1 MKPAGKLAYLEL
13 VTAAIILS
21 FSGPFARWA
30 ALPSGAMSF
39 VRTAIPS
46 VILASWLLIV
56 RRSPGKISWL
66 LVTAS
71 LLNALRILMFFEG
84 YRLTTV
90 GNAVIVLYTWPAFA
104 LLFGS
109 LILREAF
116 TVRDLLLVLLAF
128 AGMVIVYS
136 GAEMKFSDRDFLGMT
151 VMLGSSAIYALTLV
165 MIRKAD
171 VDRLAATLWQNLAG
185 AVIFLPAFIRALGQ
199 FPTMSWFWASV
210 NGLGVGTVGFILVFS
225 AFRNLPAAVVGHISY
240 LEVVFALVWGAVF
253 FSEPV
258 TWRLIVGGGLIVI
271 SMIIRAELV
280 RRQNRLPG
288 N

>member
-1 MKPAGKLAYLEL
+1 MKPAGRLAYLEIIIATL
-13 VTAAIILS
+13 ILS

-39 VRTAIPS
+39 VRTAVPS
-46 VILASWLLIV
+46 VVLGGWLLFV
-56 RRSPGKISWL
+56 RKNPGRFSWL
-66 LVTAS
+66 LVAAS

-128 AGMVIVYS
+128 AGMVVVYS
-136 GAEMKFSDRDFLGMT
+136 GADVSFSDRDFMGMT
-151 VMLGSSAIYALTLV
+151 VMLGSSVIYSFSLIL
-165 MIRKAD
+165 IRKAD
-171 VDRLAATLWQNLAG
+171 VDRLVATLWQNLAG
-185 AVIFLPAFIRALGQ
+185 ALIFLPAFLG
-199 FPTMSWFWASV
+199 TMGQVPSLSWFWAGV
-210 NGLGVGTVGFILVFS
+210 NGLGVGLIGFVLVFS

-253 FSEPV
+253 FTEPV
-258 TWRLIVGGGLIVI
+258 TWRLIVGGGLIVV

-280 RRQNRLPG
+280 RRQSRRSG
-288 N
+288 G